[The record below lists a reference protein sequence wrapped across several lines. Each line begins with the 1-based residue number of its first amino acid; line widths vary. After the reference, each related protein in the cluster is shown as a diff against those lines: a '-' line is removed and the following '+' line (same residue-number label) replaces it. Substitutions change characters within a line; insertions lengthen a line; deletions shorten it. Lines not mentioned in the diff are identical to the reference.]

1 LDFAM
6 QPDLYWQPRRCDR
19 EPPTPEK
26 AMTIEGKTALVTGS
40 NRGIGQALIEEALR
54 AGAPVPSRRSSAR
67 AP

>member
-1 LDFAM
+1 M

-54 AGAPVPSRRSSAR
+54 AGAPVP
-67 AP
+67 